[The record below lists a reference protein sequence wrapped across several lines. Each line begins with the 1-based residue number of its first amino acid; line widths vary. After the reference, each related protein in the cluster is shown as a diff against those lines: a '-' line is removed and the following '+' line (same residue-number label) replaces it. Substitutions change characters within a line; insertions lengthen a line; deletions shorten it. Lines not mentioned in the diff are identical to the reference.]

1 MQNRSSL
8 KAQRTPMHKIPWL
21 HLLIIVLIAAAGRA
35 LLLASDTVSFHSDEA
50 IIALMARH
58 INQGAR
64 PVFFY
69 GQAYM
74 GSLDA
79 WLVAL
84 GFQVSGESVLSI
96 RMIQSLLY
104 LLVVATGYLAA
115 WTLSGRRV
123 VAAVAGLLL
132 AVPTVN
138 MALYTTATLGGYNE
152 TLLFGNL
159 IVILGYSLVNPER
172 ETAHLS
178 WRWLALGLVAGVAWW
193 TNGLIVM
200 TALPVALLMLVV
212 WLRQRVPLIKLL
224 PGVLLALVG
233 FIVGSAPWWVFD
245 FTHDHAALSTFISN
259 RQTGEFEGIGIPYVP
274 PPQRALGLV
283 LIGLPTLV
291 GMRFPWS
298 AEYFLLPIGVVVTL
312 LYGVAVYRLIRVYN
326 PLRPHARLLALLML
340 LVFTAIFVASTFGA
354 DPTGRYFLP
363 LALPLGIAL
372 GALVDD
378 LARGERRPQLRAM
391 APVLVALV
399 VGYQALGQMSAARS
413 DVGFTTQFDL
423 ISHVPN
429 THDKA
434 VTAFLEENELYH
446 GHTNYWVA
454 FRLAFLSGER
464 LQYSASL
471 PYKADLSY
479 NAADKRYKP
488 YVTATENAE
497 RIAYI
502 TTQLPALDEQ
512 LQAHWQAE
520 GIRYQTASIGPY
532 RIYYDFSAPPPPPS
546 VVSIS

>member
-96 RMIQSLLY
+96 RLIQSLLY

-115 WTLSGRRV
+115 WILSGRRV

-159 IVILGYSLVNPER
+159 ILILGYSLVNPER